1 MFGLRKT
8 LSSLFNRQ
16 KIDEDWYES
25 LEETLLLGDVG
36 MSATQKLIRQLRSE
50 AKLQKAETADDLK
63 SILATL
69 VQSSLSKLERP
80 HNPLVHLPK
89 DPNHPQIWLIVGVN
103 GAGKTTSIG
112 KICHHLQSQ
121 KHQVLLGA
129 GDTFRAAA
137 REQLIAWGE
146 KNNVAVIAQQSGD
159 AAAVAHDAVKAG
171 QSRHQDIVIIDTAG
185 RLSTQAH
192 LMDELKKVKR
202 VITKAQDNA
211 PHETILVIDGNTG
224 QNGLSQVKAFHEA
237 LELSAIIVTKLD
249 GTAKGGI
256 LCAIAEEFPSNPP
269 SVLAVGL
276 GEKLEDLRPFNA
288 SDFAKS
294 LIPQ

>member
-16 KIDEDWYES
+16 KIDEAWYES
-25 LEETLLLGDVG
+25 LEEALLLGDVG
-36 MSATQKLIRQLRSE
+36 MKATQNLISQLKID
-50 AKLQKAETADDLK
+50 AKKQQAQTVDELK
-63 SILATL
+63 EILAHL
-69 VQSSLSKLERP
+69 IEVLLKRLERP
-80 HNPLVHLPK
+80 NNPLIKLEKTSVL
-89 DPNHPQIWLIVGVN
+89 PQIWLVVGVN

-112 KICHHLQSQ
+112 KLCHHFQAAGQ
-121 KHQVLLGA
+121 QVLLGA

-146 KNNVAVIAQQSGD
+146 RNQVAVITQQGGD
-159 AAAVAHDAVKAG
+159 AAAVAHDSVKAG
-171 QSRHQDIVIIDTAG
+171 QSRSMNLVVIDTAG
-185 RLSTQAH
+185 RLSTQAN

-202 VITKAQDNA
+202 VISKAQESA

-237 LELSAIIVTKLD
+237 LDLSAIIVTKLD

-256 LCAIAEEFPSNPP
+256 LCAIAEEFPEHTPH
-269 SVLAVGL
+269 VLALGL
-276 GEKLEDLRPFNA
+276 GEGINDLKPFLA
-288 SDFAKS
+288 SEFARS
-294 LIPQ
+294 LVP

>member
-8 LSSLFNRQ
+8 LSSLFSKQ
-16 KIDEDWYES
+16 KIDEEWYES
-25 LEETLLLGDVG
+25 LEEALLLGDVG
-36 MSATQKLIRQLRSE
+36 MHATQKLIKQLRIE
-50 AKLQKAETADDLK
+50 AKNQKTDSVDDLK

-69 VQSSLSKLERP
+69 VEQLLKKLERP
-80 HNPLVHLPK
+80 LNPLLTPPAK
-89 DPNHPQIWLIVGVN
+89 GINPQVWLIVGVN

-112 KICHHLQSQ
+112 KVCHHFQNIG
-121 KHQVLLGA
+121 KKVLLGA

-137 REQLIAWGE
+137 REQLIAWGD
-146 KNNVAVIAQQSGD
+146 KNQVAVITQESGD
-159 AAAVAHDAVKAG
+159 AAAVAHDAVQAG
-171 QSRHQDIVIIDTAG
+171 QSREMDVVIIDTAG

-202 VITKAQDNA
+202 VITKSQEDA
-211 PHETILVIDGNTG
+211 PHETVLVIDGNTG

-237 LELSAIIVTKLD
+237 LGLTAIIVTKLD

-256 LCAIAEEFPSNPP
+256 LCAIAEEIPENTP
-269 SVLAVGL
+269 SVLAIGL
-276 GEKLEDLRPFNA
+276 GEKLGDLKPFNA

-294 LIPQ
+294 LIP